1 MQPGEWGELAGDS
14 VADRGDAAAVEDG
27 AVEDSAADGAA
38 EDSAAD
44 GATEDSAADG
54 AADGSAPDGVDAT
67 AVERGEGDEATTEP
81 DRRDDSDSP
90 GVVAFYRGP

>member
-27 AVEDSAADGAA
+27 AVEGSAADG
-38 EDSAAD
+38 
-44 GATEDSAADG
+44 
-54 AADGSAPDGVDAT
+54 VDAA
-67 AVERGEGDEATTEP
+67 AVECGEGDEATTEP

-90 GVVAFYRGP
+90 GVAAFYRGP

>member
-38 EDSAAD
+38 DGSAP
-44 GATEDSAADG
+44 DG
-54 AADGSAPDGVDAT
+54 AADGAAPDGVDAT

>member
-27 AVEDSAADGAA
+27 AV
-38 EDSAAD
+38 
-44 GATEDSAADG
+44 EDSAADG